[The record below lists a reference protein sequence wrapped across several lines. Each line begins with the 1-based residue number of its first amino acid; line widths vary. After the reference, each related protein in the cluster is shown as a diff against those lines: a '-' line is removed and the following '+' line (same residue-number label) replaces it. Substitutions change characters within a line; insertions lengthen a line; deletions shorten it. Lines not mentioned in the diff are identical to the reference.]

1 MSGSRATNVVKASC
15 LVARHRPWSDACRH
29 KPLRQSRRRELN
41 IKTSTSRTF
50 TLHSGCCD
58 DRAHHDI
65 GGPCLGSLATACCG
79 LCLLSGKERLE
90 TLEMDLE
97 TETRRAK
104 EKVPL
109 YLVMRQCQGVMT
121 SRQVEESIHDF
132 SDKICAFEEVLSP
145 AVTDADGVPLHNKA
159 IKDKEQAVHFGA
171 RRYSQQCTNLS
182 FASSPTAASL
192 WSSSTRC
199 LSCNRTFDDVVKTPG
214 LLYLAMCS
222 LVLLCRTSRKCESSC
237 REASGTGRGVSC
249 G

>member
-1 MSGSRATNVVKASC
+1 
-15 LVARHRPWSDACRH
+15 
-29 KPLRQSRRRELN
+29 
-41 IKTSTSRTF
+41 
-50 TLHSGCCD
+50 
-58 DRAHHDI
+58 
-65 GGPCLGSLATACCG
+65 
-79 LCLLSGKERLE
+79 
-90 TLEMDLE
+90 MDLE

-109 YLVMRQCQGVMT
+109 YLVMRQCQGVMA

-132 SDKICAFEEVLSP
+132 SDKICAFEEVLSR